1 MKKLRNVL
9 FDSNV
14 TQKELAAFCGCSQG
28 YLSRCIRGRDVMSPR
43 VLSLVAKFLGVSE
56 EDITDDEKV
65 V

>member
-14 TQKELAAFCGCSQG
+14 TQKELATFCGCSQG

-43 VLSLVAKFLGVSE
+43 VKSLVAKFLGVSE
-56 EDITDDEKV
+56 EDITDETE
-65 V
+65 